1 MDYFVTGIVFYQL
14 VKISLRQILIYL
26 FIRSEL
32 RNILEVVG
40 RTTAK
45 NYVFE
50 ILRTQFVLWHHSP
63 QQIVIQKLR
72 FSVQHM
78 SIGVLPKMS
87 NKSSMIPQLLKQ

>member
-26 FIRSEL
+26 FVRSEL
-32 RNILEVVG
+32 RNILEVMG
-40 RTTAK
+40 RTTTK

-63 QQIVIQKLR
+63 QQIVILNDI
-72 FSVQHM
+72 FDT
-78 SIGVLPKMS
+78 
-87 NKSSMIPQLLKQ
+87 NN